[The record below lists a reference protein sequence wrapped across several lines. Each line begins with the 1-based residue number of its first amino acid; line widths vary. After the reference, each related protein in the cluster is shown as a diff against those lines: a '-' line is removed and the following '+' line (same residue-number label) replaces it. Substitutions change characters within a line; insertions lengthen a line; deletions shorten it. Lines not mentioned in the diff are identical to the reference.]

1 MALVPFP
8 SKGAKSAPERDPDDW
23 DDEDAAE
30 ESGGK
35 MSFLDHLDE
44 LRRRIMWALASVV
57 VGFGI
62 AIAFYQRLFDFVINP
77 MRDMVPKGQTL
88 IFTEPTEAMMIY
100 IYIALIAGLLISSP
114 AVMAQVWLFVAP
126 GLYSSEKKLA
136 IPFILISSIF
146 FIAGAAFAHYYA
158 FPLTFKFF
166 GSFSSDVLT
175 YMPRIEPTFSLYM
188 KLVLIFGA
196 IFQMPTVVALLA
208 RLGLVTAGFMWRNFK
223 YAILG
228 IFIIGAVLSPG
239 TDPVGQLAMSI
250 PMVALYIISIVFAW
264 MFGKKKKVDED
275 ESASA

>member
-8 SKGAKSAPERDPDDW
+8 SKGAKSAPEHDPDDW
-23 DDEDAAE
+23 DDDDAAE

-44 LRRRIMWALASVV
+44 LRRRIMWALGSVV

-62 AIAFYQRLFDFVINP
+62 AIFFYQQLFDFVIGP
-77 MRDMVPKGQTL
+77 MRAMVPKGQTL

-100 IYIALIAGLLISSP
+100 IKIAVIAGILIASP

-126 GLYSSEKKLA
+126 GLYSNEKKLA
-136 IPFILISSIF
+136 IPFVVVSSIF

-158 FPLTFKFF
+158 FPLTFQFF

-196 IFQMPTVVALLA
+196 IFQMPTVVFFLA
-208 RLGLVTAGFMWRNFK
+208 RMGVVSAGFLIRKTK
-223 YAILG
+223 YAVLI
-228 IFIIGAVLSPG
+228 IFILGAVLSPG
-239 TDPVGQLAMSI
+239 GDVVSQSLMAG
-250 PMVALYIISIVFAW
+250 PMLVLYGISIGIAAL
-264 MFGKKKKVDED
+264 FGKRKP
-275 ESASA
+275 S

>member
-8 SKGAKSAPERDPDDW
+8 SKGAKSAPAHDPDDW
-23 DDEDAAE
+23 DDDDAAE

-44 LRRRIMWALASVV
+44 LRRRIMWALGSVV
-57 VGFGI
+57 VGFCI
-62 AIAFYQRLFDFVINP
+62 AIGFYQQLFNFVIDP
-77 MRDMVPKGQTL
+77 MRAMVPKGQTL

-100 IYIALIAGLLISSP
+100 IKIAVIAGILIASP

-126 GLYSSEKKLA
+126 GLYSHEKKLA
-136 IPFILISSIF
+136 IPFVVISSLF

-158 FPLTFKFF
+158 FPLTFQFF

-208 RLGLVTAGFMWRNFK
+208 RLGLITARFMLRHFK
-223 YAILG
+223 YALLA

-239 TDPVGQLAMSI
+239 TDPVGQIAMAG
-250 PMVALYIISIVFAW
+250 PMVVLYMISIVFAW
-264 MFGKKKKVDED
+264 IFGKKKKVE
-275 ESASA
+275 EEA

>member
-8 SKGAKSAPERDPDDW
+8 TKGANKVPDRDPDDW
-23 DDEDAAE
+23 DDDEAAE

-44 LRRRIMWALASVV
+44 LRRRIMWALGSVV
-57 VGFGI
+57 VGFCI
-62 AIAFYQRLFDFVINP
+62 AIAFYQQLFNFVIDP
-77 MRDMVPKGQTL
+77 MRAMVPKGQTL

-100 IYIALIAGLLISSP
+100 IKIAVIAGILIASP

-126 GLYSSEKKLA
+126 GLYSHEKKLA
-136 IPFILISSIF
+136 IPFVLISSLF

-158 FPLTFKFF
+158 FPLTFQFF

-208 RLGLVTAGFMWRNFK
+208 RLGLITARFMLRHFK
-223 YAILG
+223 YALLA

-239 TDPVGQLAMSI
+239 TDPVGQIAMAG
-250 PMVALYIISIVFAW
+250 PMVVLYMISIVFAW
-264 MFGKKKKVDED
+264 IFGKKKKAE
-275 ESASA
+275 EEL

>member
-23 DDEDAAE
+23 DDEEAAE

-62 AIAFYQRLFDFVINP
+62 AIFFYQQLFNFVIDP
-77 MRDMVPKGQTL
+77 MRAMVPKGQTL

-100 IYIALIAGLLISSP
+100 IWIA
-114 AVMAQVWLFVAP
+114 V
-126 GLYSSEKKLA
+126 
-136 IPFILISSIF
+136 
-146 FIAGAAFAHYYA
+146 IAGAAFAHYYA

-188 KLVLIFGA
+188 KLVLIFAA

-208 RLGLVTAGFMWRNFK
+208 RLGLVTARFMWRNFK
-223 YAILG
+223 YALLG

-239 TDPVGQLAMSI
+239 TDPVGQIAMAG
-250 PMVALYIISIVFAW
+250 PMVVLYIISIFFAW
-264 MFGKKKKVDED
+264 IFGKKKKTEA
-275 ESASA
+275 EEA

>member
-8 SKGAKSAPERDPDDW
+8 SKGAKSASERDPDDW
-23 DDEDAAE
+23 DDVDAAE

-44 LRRRIMWALASVV
+44 LRRRIMWALGSVV

-62 AIAFYQRLFDFVINP
+62 AIGFYQQLFNFVIDP
-77 MRDMVPKGQTL
+77 MREMVPKGQTL

-100 IYIALIAGLLISSP
+100 IKIAVIAGILIASP
-114 AVMAQVWLFVAP
+114 AVMTQVWLFVAP
-126 GLYSSEKKLA
+126 GLYSHEKKMA
-136 IPFILISSIF
+136 IPFILVSSFF
-146 FIAGAAFAHYYA
+146 FILGAAFAHYYA

-175 YMPRIEPTFSLYM
+175 YMPRIEPTFGLYM

-196 IFQMPTVVALLA
+196 IFQMPTVVALLS
-208 RLGLVTAGFMWRNFK
+208 RLGLITARFMLRNFK
-223 YAILG
+223 YALLA

-239 TDPVGQLAMSI
+239 TDPVGQIAMAG
-250 PMVALYIISIVFAW
+250 PMVVLYIISIFFAW
-264 MFGKKKKVDED
+264 IFGKKKKAEAEEV
-275 ESASA
+275 

>member
-23 DDEDAAE
+23 DDEDAPD

-44 LRRRIMWALASVV
+44 LRRRIMWALGSVV

-62 AIAFYQRLFDFVINP
+62 AIGFYQQLFNFVIDP
-77 MRDMVPKGQTL
+77 MRAMIPKGQTL

-100 IYIALIAGLLISSP
+100 IKIAVIAGILIASP

-126 GLYSSEKKLA
+126 GLYSHEKKLA
-136 IPFILISSIF
+136 IPFIILSSLF

-158 FPLTFKFF
+158 FPLTFQFF

-223 YAILG
+223 YALLA

-239 TDPVGQLAMSI
+239 TDPVGQIAMAG
-250 PMVALYIISIVFAW
+250 PMVVLYLISIVFAW
-264 MFGKKKKVDED
+264 MFGKKKKAEEEV
-275 ESASA
+275 